1 MTRPSPTSDELSAP
15 FFEGTA
21 NGVLMLQ
28 RCRNCA
34 KYAFPVQEICTN
46 CLEGDLEWVESSG
59 EGTLHTFGVM
69 HHLYHPGFARDLPY
83 NVAVV
88 ELTEGPR
95 MSARFDAPSDELEVG
110 RELRATFEPAGEVM
124 VPVFQPA

>member
-88 ELTEGPR
+88 ELTEGP
-95 MSARFDAPSDELEVG
+95 SDELEVG
-110 RELRATFEPAGEVM
+110 MELKATFEPAGEVM